1 MTQTHATDDVAWLTQ
16 EAYDRLKAE
25 YDELSGPARAEV
37 ATRIEEARAE
47 GDLRENGGYQAAREE
62 QGKQEA
68 RIRQLDGLLHR
79 ARVGMEPASSGVV
92 GPGSKVRARFV
103 ADDEEVTFVL
113 GSREV
118 VGLDDSVDLD
128 VYSPQSPLGSAVNG
142 HRAGDTVSY
151 TTPTGVAIEVQVLE
165 AVPLGS

>member
-1 MTQTHATDDVAWLTQ
+1 MTQTHASDDVTWLTQ

-25 YDELSGPARAEV
+25 YDHLTGPGRSEIAA
-37 ATRIEEARAE
+37 RIEESRAE
-47 GDLRENGGYQAAREE
+47 GDLRENGGYQAARDE

-68 RIRQLDGLLHR
+68 RIRQLDVLLYN
-79 ARVGMEPASSGVV
+79 AKVGERPTSTGVV

-103 ADDEEVTFVL
+103 ADDEEVTFIL

-151 TTPTGVAIEVQVLE
+151 TTPTGKAIEVQVLD
-165 AVPLGS
+165 AQPFGA